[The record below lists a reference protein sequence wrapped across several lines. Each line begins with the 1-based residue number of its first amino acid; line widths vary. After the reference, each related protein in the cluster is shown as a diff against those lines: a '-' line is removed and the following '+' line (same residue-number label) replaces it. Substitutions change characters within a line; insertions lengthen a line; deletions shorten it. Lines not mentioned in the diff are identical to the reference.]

1 MIWKC
6 GCQVAKWRGVSEN
19 RPPRRLPGR
28 HRRLKNMFENGSKMV
43 PKCFQNAS
51 KMAPWRPL
59 GGMSGPSGIQKGIP
73 ELSGRLLRDSP
84 GAPGGSWSRLEALL
98 VAHGAVLG
106 RSWRLWGPSWGVL
119 GLHFRAIGA
128 FLERALAKMRK
139 PWFFF
144 YDSTALFEVF
154 SGSRG
159 SKNRSRRL
167 KIAPKRALEAP
178 NSSRMSPG
186 GSK

>member
-1 MIWKC
+1 
-6 GCQVAKWRGVSEN
+6 
-19 RPPRRLPGR
+19 
-28 HRRLKNMFENGSKMV
+28 MFENGSKMV

-106 RSWRLWGPSWGVL
+106 RSGRLWGPSWGVL
-119 GLHFRAIGA
+119 GFIFEPLGPSWR
-128 FLERALAKMRK
+128 EPWRK
-139 PWFFF
+139 CENLVFFTTVQRF
-144 YDSTALFEVF
+144 
-154 SGSRG
+154 
-159 SKNRSRRL
+159 
-167 KIAPKRALEAP
+167 
-178 NSSRMSPG
+178 
-186 GSK
+186 

>member
-139 PWFFF
+139 PCFFTTVQHF
-144 YDSTALFEVF
+144 LMFF
-154 SGSRG
+154 QGPG
-159 SKNRSRRL
+159 GP
-167 KIAPKRALEAP
+167 KIA
-178 NSSRMSPG
+178 PG
-186 GSK
+186 GSKLLQNEPWKLQIAPE